1 MLFFYIKYLNATNQF
16 NNKSVVNM
24 DSDEFRTVRVY
35 TKKYTSKDKNGKSV
49 EKESKQKQVSLKKED
64 PFEDDELVKVLSQEE
79 YQKLI
84 DNQFSDEKLD
94 EFHHVIEAKDA
105 EIENLQNQ
113 IQTLKSSFF
122 EDVDSLKEDIN
133 YKDKL
138 LKAQDEI
145 YELNKENKQINDERV
160 AIFKELDYKN
170 KMILAYNV
178 ELNKAILNAIN
189 AVIDEAKENIN
200 RKNALL
206 AKDLQKSIDKSK
218 HEINEKNKAIAYEIK
233 STVEDMNEQI
243 KNTSTLKMILN
254 KNKINLRVP
263 TDDLLKPFE
272 FEFDVNQLFS
282 GQSLE
287 LDASEILKEVMPKLP
302 EPFSKYIDTMEEL
315 PETIDV
321 SSKKEE

>member
-1 MLFFYIKYLNATNQF
+1 
-16 NNKSVVNM
+16 M

-35 TKKYTSKDKNGKSV
+35 TKKYTSKDKNGKAV

-105 EIENLQNQ
+105 EIEKLQNQ